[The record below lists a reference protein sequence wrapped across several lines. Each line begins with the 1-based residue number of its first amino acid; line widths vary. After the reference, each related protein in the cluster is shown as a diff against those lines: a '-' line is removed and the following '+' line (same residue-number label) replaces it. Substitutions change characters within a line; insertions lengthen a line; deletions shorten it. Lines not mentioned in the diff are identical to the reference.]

1 MTMIALSPLR
11 IRHLWR
17 ALLLLVPLAAT
28 SAQPMAVTAD
38 DLTLSTMWARA
49 TAPNASVGA
58 AYLVI
63 ENRGKQLDTLL
74 RAASPVAAEISFH
87 RTMQADGVSHMDQ
100 LWTVDV
106 PPGRTVKF
114 EPNGRHIML
123 TGLKQPLVAGTH
135 IPITLQFQHAGAV
148 TIQVEIVPL
157 TAAGPGAPDAAAGA
171 SH

>member
-1 MTMIALSPLR
+1 MNPLSPPR

-17 ALLLLVPLAAT
+17 ALCVLVPLACT
-28 SAQPMAVTAD
+28 SAQPRVVTAD
-38 DLTLSTMWARA
+38 DLTVSTMWARA
-49 TAPNASVGA
+49 TAPNATVGA

-74 RAASPVAAEISFH
+74 RAASPVAGEVTFH
-87 RTMQADGVSHMDQ
+87 RTTQADGVAHMDQ
-100 LWTVDV
+100 LWTVDL

-123 TGLKQPLVAGTH
+123 TNLKQPLVAGTP

-148 TIQVEIVPL
+148 TIELEVVPL
-157 TAAGPGAPDAAAGA
+157 TASGPTAPDAG
-171 SH
+171 H